1 MEAIINFLG
10 SLKFTHPMYFWIA
23 GALVLLAILFPWAKK
38 RAGLSIDPQYLRKK
52 VTFKSK
58 RYWMLLIPV
67 VIVSVLVAG
76 GLSDPQVIEKE
87 VTYIYGY
94 PVVLVVDVSGSM
106 GAGISQQTSYEE
118 SLEVFNN
125 LIARR
130 GNINFGL
137 IIFSAEKYVAR
148 YFINKNEL
156 FQDTLDNKADIVEI
170 ANGTWPTQALVKAR
184 EFLTNNINGDGK
196 AIVFISDLNVSGQE
210 GINLTQEITRIS
222 LAGINLYI
230 LATGEEGQRTAE
242 IPQVSGVKVIGMNDK
257 GGIDLMCQ
265 EICAMQMSPIRE
277 EETET
282 KKSLIPFLV
291 LPAVLIIGLCLVL
304 SETRFQKIP

>member
-1 MEAIINFLG
+1 MDALIDFL
-10 SLKFTHPMYFWIA
+10 SSCKFSTPLYFWIA
-23 GALVLLAILFPWAKK
+23 GAFVLLAILFPWAKK

-58 RYWMLLIPV
+58 RFWMLLIPV
-67 VIVSVLVAG
+67 VFALVLVVGA
-76 GLSDPQVIEKE
+76 LSNPQAIERK

-94 PVVLVVDVSGSM
+94 PVMLVVDVSGSM
-106 GAGISQQTSYEE
+106 GAGINQRTGYEE
-118 SLEVFNN
+118 SLEVFND

-130 GNINFGL
+130 SNINFGL

-156 FQDTLDNKADIVEI
+156 FQDTLENKADVVEI

-210 GINLTQEITRIS
+210 RTNLAQEITRIS
-222 LAGINLYI
+222 FAGINLYI

-242 IPQVSGVKVIGMNDK
+242 IPQVSGVKVIDMNDK
-257 GGIDLMCQ
+257 RGIDLMCQ
-265 EICAMQMSPIRE
+265 EIYLMQMSPIME
-277 EETET
+277 EETKTE
-282 KKSLIPFLV
+282 KSLIPFLL
-291 LPAVLIIGLCLVL
+291 LPAVVIIGLCLVL

>member
-137 IIFSAEKYVAR
+137 IIFSAEKYIAR
-148 YFINKNEL
+148 YFINKN
-156 FQDTLDNKADIVEI
+156 
-170 ANGTWPTQALVKAR
+170 
-184 EFLTNNINGDGK
+184 
-196 AIVFISDLNVSGQE
+196 
-210 GINLTQEITRIS
+210 
-222 LAGINLYI
+222 
-230 LATGEEGQRTAE
+230 
-242 IPQVSGVKVIGMNDK
+242 
-257 GGIDLMCQ
+257 
-265 EICAMQMSPIRE
+265 
-277 EETET
+277 
-282 KKSLIPFLV
+282 
-291 LPAVLIIGLCLVL
+291 
-304 SETRFQKIP
+304 